1 MWPLAGKKVLLDSR
15 RRVWIEAKTQCF
27 NSFEELN
34 TWLDQRCRTLWSE
47 LEHPNYAGIT
57 LATALEEEQ
66 LSLMTMP
73 TPFDGYVEIV
83 ARVSSTCLVTVER
96 NQYSVPYHLA
106 NRRATLHLYSDRVGL
121 YRKCQHCAA

>member
-1 MWPLAGKKVLLDSR
+1 MTAHYLFEPEFCNVASGWEKGIVEKNVQDSR

-34 TWLDQRCRTLWSE
+34 TWLDARCRALWSE

-57 LATALEEEQ
+57 IATALEQEQ
-66 LSLMTMP
+66 LSLMPMP

-83 ARVSSTCLVTVER
+83 AGVSSTCLATVER
-96 NQYSVPYHLA
+96 NQ
-106 NRRATLHLYSDRVGL
+106 
-121 YRKCQHCAA
+121 